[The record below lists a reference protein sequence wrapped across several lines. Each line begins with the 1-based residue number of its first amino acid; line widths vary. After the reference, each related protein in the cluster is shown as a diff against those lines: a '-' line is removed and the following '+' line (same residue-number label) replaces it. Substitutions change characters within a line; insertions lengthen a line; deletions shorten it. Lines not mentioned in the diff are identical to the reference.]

1 MKYLKSWVFK
11 QFLLLMMILA
21 LAVFPVHAQETP
33 NFDSLKAAFEQGEI
47 FTADFS
53 HRYEDSF
60 TGETEENEGRIWIGR
75 EQYKIKGSN
84 QVMMVDG
91 VYSRVYDGGKNRVI
105 ISEYVEEED
114 DFAPSRML
122 QGVDDSYRVEE
133 SGGESGNTI
142 IRLTSDDPFAIFEEV
157 TIQLDKDNIPL
168 EIKAMDQA
176 ENLLI
181 TRFENGQFIEEF
193 EDLFDL
199 EYPDDAEIIDLRYNS
214 Q

>member
-1 MKYLKSWVFK
+1 MKYLKSWGFK
-11 QFLLLMMILA
+11 QYLLLITITA
-21 LAVFPVHAQETP
+21 IAVFPVYAQETP
-33 NFDSLKAAFEQGEI
+33 NFDNLKAAFEQGEI

-84 QVMMVDG
+84 QVMVVDG
-91 VYSRVYDGGKNRVI
+91 VYSRVYDGDKNRVI

-142 IRLTSDDPFAIFEEV
+142 ITLISDDPFAIFKEV
-157 TIQLDKDNIPL
+157 TIQLDNDNIPL
-168 EIKAMDQA
+168 EIKAIDQA

-181 TRFENGQFIEEF
+181 TRFENGQFIEES
-193 EDLFDL
+193 DNLFDL